1 MREFDLYFRGQTFF
15 LDDKIVA
22 KPAGRLV
29 KPAS

>member
-1 MREFDLYFRGQTFF
+1 MRKFDLLLRGQTIFP
-15 LDDKIVA
+15 DNKIVA